1 MVQILMSLTLSV
13 TTWVWMAPLNRLR
26 LQNVSQKDCKMS
38 VVKVYLW
45 QNVTKSNFKMVP
57 TLVAWMAVLYV
68 VLNFRYYE
76 SIRLYYCYYYY
87 CYYYY
92 YYFYSLKRNRFAESY
107 GEWCKVL
114 DGFISRLITFFWRYH
129 YITFVWQKLLYSIY
143 VYNWYHRQHYICLTE
158 TIVFCICL

>member
-1 MVQILMSLTLSV
+1 
-13 TTWVWMAPLNRLR
+13 
-26 LQNVSQKDCKMS
+26 
-38 VVKVYLW
+38 
-45 QNVTKSNFKMVP
+45 MVP

-92 YYFYSLKRNRFAESY
+92 YYYFYSLKRNRFAESY

-114 DGFISRLITFFWRYH
+114 DGFISRLITFF
-129 YITFVWQKLLYSIY
+129 
-143 VYNWYHRQHYICLTE
+143 
-158 TIVFCICL
+158 